1 MKLNTIFCVAGAI
14 LLNIAGCLG
23 QSDVCGQAPLN
34 TKIIGGQNATAGSW
48 PWQASIHELSTGRFY
63 FTGTL
68 INKDCSYQCG
78 FIIVKIKLTCI
89 YSINVSDI
97 VIYLG
102 RLTQNGSNPH
112 EISRTVTQIKHPNY
126 NSLGYSLALFQLSSS
141 VNFTDYIRPVC
152 LAAAGSEFPAGT
164 ESWVTGW
171 GSISAEGEKH
181 LLQLPDIL
189 QEVEN
194 PVVDNTECNNSYGG
208 IITDKLICAGFLN
221 EGGKAPCRRDFGSP
235 LLIRQGSVWIQFGVA
250 VFSRGCGLPGYPAVY
265 IRVSEYQDWIS
276 NYTSS
281 NEPGFVSYP
290 IVPVIVSVLDGGS
303 VNVLSFSIALTFS
316 IIPLILHFF

>member
-1 MKLNTIFCVAGAI
+1 MKLHTVFCVAGAI

-23 QSDVCGQAPLN
+23 QADGFEFPDILQELESPVVDN
-34 TKIIGGQNATAGSW
+34 TACNAAYET
-48 PWQASIHELSTGRFY
+48 F
-63 FTGTL
+63 
-68 INKDCSYQCG
+68 
-78 FIIVKIKLTCI
+78 
-89 YSINVSDI
+89 
-97 VIYLG
+97 
-102 RLTQNGSNPH
+102 
-112 EISRTVTQIKHPNY
+112 VTDKHICAEFLDGKGPCAAAWVN
-126 NSLGYSLALFQLSSS
+126 QMLSSS

-171 GSISAEGEKH
+171 GSISAEV
-181 LLQLPDIL
+181 LQLPDIL

-235 LLIRQGSVWIQFGVA
+235 LLIRQGSVWIEFGVA